1 MSKSGSLSVSQ
12 DVYIVGGADLSHPY
26 DCSVYLVDGGEEMV
40 LIDTGAGEGFELIV
54 DNIRSLGLRPDKLKA
69 VIATHSHIDHIGA
82 LFRFRE
88 EYGVE
93 VIAHEL
99 DTEAIETGIGSGAE
113 YYGVSYQ
120 PCKVDVIL
128 RGTEETVRGGHHDLK
143 VIHIPGHTPGSIA
156 VYLDAGTRILFGQD
170 VHGPYFL
177 KGSNTDQAKISLRR
191 LADLD
196 ADILCEGHFGVYEP
210 KEEVRRYIEGH
221 LRSLY

>member
-1 MSKSGSLSVSQ
+1 MSNSGSLSVSQ

-54 DNIRSLGLRPDKLKA
+54 DNIRSVGLRPDKLKA

-99 DTEAIETGIGSGAE
+99 DTEAIESGVGSGAG
-113 YYGVSYQ
+113 YYGVRYR
-120 PCKVDVIL
+120 PCKVDVVL
-128 RGTEETVRGGHHDLK
+128 RGTEETVRCGHHDLK

-156 VYLDAGTRILFGQD
+156 VYLDAGSRVLFGQD

>member
-54 DNIRSLGLRPDKLKA
+54 DNIRSLGMRPEKLKA

-82 LFRFRE
+82 LYQFRE

-113 YYGVSYQ
+113 YYGVSYR

-128 RGTEETVRGGHHDLK
+128 RGSEETVRCGHHDLK